1 MNKSTAENNQ
11 AESNSTTVDSQD
23 KTNEPEKSED
33 QLIEEANATNSDINV
48 LKSKEIFNDSRV
60 NSDLKNRVLTTQL
73 GYQETYDNYVQ
84 GSPVESGQW
93 QSDINKMQASIYDL
107 VKNIQSFD
115 PSVTYQSLG
124 IKEITKRPDDGQKF
138 SNETEGGSFNRVVTG
153 QPTA

>member
-1 MNKSTAENNQ
+1 MNKSTAENDQ

-33 QLIEEANATNSDINV
+33 QLIEEANATNSDINI
-48 LKSKEIFNDSRV
+48 LKSKDIFNDSRV

-84 GSPVESGQW
+84 GSPVEPGQW

-107 VKNIQSFD
+107 VKNIQSF
-115 PSVTYQSLG
+115 
-124 IKEITKRPDDGQKF
+124 
-138 SNETEGGSFNRVVTG
+138 
-153 QPTA
+153 